1 MRRSFFF
8 IPLLLLLAVIPVAAQ
23 DFCRVDPCLVA
34 PCPTTCPPPR
44 QPGVFTDPKWLNI
57 KYHKVDISVKNQ
69 IATTSVDMEFVNEG
83 NALAEG
89 TFIFPL
95 PSGAAVDKLVMYING
110 QPIQAK
116 ILEAKEARGVYDQI
130 VRQYRDPALLEYVGQ
145 NAVQANVFPIPP
157 GESRRIQISYSQVVT
172 VDNGLIHLSYPL
184 KVTNLVSKRPVQQM
198 SIRVSVEGQD
208 AISNIYSPSQPVAV
222 QRGDDGKSFV
232 AGYETNGWLPD
243 NDFSLYYGI
252 SSETVNVN
260 LLTYRESASEDGF
273 FLLMVQPPVKL
284 PQEQIIPKDVIIV
297 LDQSG
302 SMFGEKWDQARAA
315 AEYVLKNLNQDD
327 RFNVILFS
335 TGWREFSQQ
344 MEKTEQAQSA
354 IDWIRGQEA
363 IGGTDINGALTT
375 ALDMV
380 GERPTT
386 ILFLTDGLATEGT
399 TDTPA
404 ILSNVN
410 ATAKPNVRIFTFGVG
425 DDVDTTLLDSI
436 VRDQHGASSYVRPTQ
451 RIDEEVASLY
461 NKISAPVLTDVTLDM
476 GGVQTQDQYPARLPD
491 LFAGTQLTL
500 VGRYRGDADNVTITL
515 KGKVGGKEQT
525 FTYNK
530 LAFPPRAGG
539 EPFIARLWAT
549 RRIGD
554 LLNTIRLNGEN
565 KELVDSVVRLSV
577 RYGIITPY
585 TSFLIDE
592 QDILTQSG
600 REEAAASFGQ
610 QAQDLNK
617 ANTGSAAVDAAV
629 AGGALANAEAPVA
642 PMAMPT
648 QTAGAPGQPPAVNEP
663 TSADGRVT
671 SPVQSV
677 KDKTFLLQNGVW
689 TDTTF
694 QPDTMQTQKVAF
706 LSDAY
711 FKLLEDKPELAPYF
725 AVGERVIVV
734 LDGTAYEVT
743 AEAAK

>member
-1 MRRSFFF
+1 
-8 IPLLLLLAVIPVAAQ
+8 
-23 DFCRVDPCLVA
+23 
-34 PCPTTCPPPR
+34 
-44 QPGVFTDPKWLNI
+44 
-57 KYHKVDISVKNQ
+57 
-69 IATTSVDMEFVNEG
+69 
-83 NALAEG
+83 
-89 TFIFPL
+89 
-95 PSGAAVDKLVMYING
+95 
-110 QPIQAK
+110 
-116 ILEAKEARGVYDQI
+116 
-130 VRQYRDPALLEYVGQ
+130 
-145 NAVQANVFPIPP
+145 
-157 GESRRIQISYSQVVT
+157 VVT
-172 VDNGLIHLSYPL
+172 VDNGLIHLTYPL
-184 KVTNLVSKRPVQQM
+184 KVTNLLSKRPVGQM
-198 SIRVSVEGQD
+198 SIKVSVEGQD

-222 QRGDDGKSFV
+222 QRGDDGKSFI

-260 LLTYRESASEDGF
+260 LLTYRESAGEDGF

-284 PQEQIIPKDVIIV
+284 PQEQIIPKDVIVV

-302 SMFGEKWDQARAA
+302 SMYGEKWDQARAA

-354 IDWIRGQEA
+354 IDWIRSQEA

-410 ATAKPNVRIFTFGVG
+410 AAAKPNVRIFTFGVG

-436 VRDQHGASSYVRPTQ
+436 VRDQHGASSYVRPSQ

-476 GGVQTQDQYPARLPD
+476 GGVQTQDQYPTRLPD

-610 QAQDLNK
+610 QAQDLSK
-617 ANTGSAAVDAAV
+617 TTTGSAAVDAAV

-642 PMAMPT
+642 PMVMAAPT
-648 QTAGAPGQPPAVNEP
+648 MTAGAPGQPPAVNEP
-663 TSADGRVT
+663 YSADGRVT
-671 SPVQSV
+671 NPVQTV

-706 LSDAY
+706 LSDDY